1 MEEKQ
6 TGKRSHRLTLADRS
20 ICSITGIREVIS
32 FDVKEVI
39 LDTELGTLTIKGQ
52 DLHVKR
58 LTLEKGELDME
69 GLVESFAYSDSQA
82 AKESESFFS
91 RIFR

>member
-6 TGKRSHRLTLADRS
+6 SGKRSHRLVLSDRA
-20 ICSITGIREVIS
+20 ICSITGVREVIS
-32 FDVKEVI
+32 FDVKEVV
-39 LDTELGTLTIKGQ
+39 LDTEEGILTIKGE

-69 GLVESFAYSDSQA
+69 GMTESFVYSHTKN
-82 AKESESFFS
+82 AKESSSLFS